1 MSMSTSRGSDS
12 TLSLR
17 KLLSKAVFI
26 GSEDIRVQRC
36 VHKADECR
44 VGDVYVPLS
53 DADSDGHDAVGD
65 AVRRGAAAVVAER
78 LLPVTVPQCL
88 VEDTR
93 IAYGQICQALAGNP
107 SKRMLTIGIVGT
119 HGKTTTGLYIAA
131 MLKRLAGQ
139 VAYYT
144 SLGASDTTS
153 CDRTAIRPPA
163 TRKLANWLQR
173 ADKAGAPGAVI
184 ELAPNMIQNHATAG
198 VEFDLLVVTGL
209 RPSQLRGAQNLKNSQ
224 RSVDQIVGQ
233 MKPHGML
240 LYNAD
245 DAYATRWA
253 NNSAL
258 PAVGYGLDASQH
270 VWAKR
275 LLRVGGQQQMLAV
288 VANTIM
294 PLTLNMPGDHIA
306 RAALAGIAA
315 GWMFDM
321 PVADAVAGVEALQSI
336 PGRMQRVTQSVEVP
350 LYIDAGETPDRVA
363 VALHALQQHQ
373 LGPTTAVVD
382 ISSRL
387 HPMWRQRLG
396 EVLDRAAGRVVL
408 SASGCSS
415 ANAQSVIMD
424 VLGGFKVPGRVE
436 VIANRETA
444 IHWAVKNTQRGSI
457 LLSGCGSMP
466 WLDASDN
473 LCSDEIIAQT
483 ALERK
488 NYRPIAPTLGI
499 FPPSMP
505 TANFSH

>member
-1 MSMSTSRGSDS
+1 MSTSTPGGACSE
-12 TLSLR
+12 LSLR
-17 KLLSKAVFI
+17 QLLSKAVFV

-36 VHKADECR
+36 VHKAEECR
-44 VGDVYVPLS
+44 VGDVYVPQS
-53 DADSDGHDAVGD
+53 SPQVDGHDTVEEAI
-65 AVRRGAAAVVAER
+65 RRGASAVVAER

-93 IAYGQICQALAGNP
+93 IAYGKICQALAGNP
-107 SKRMLTIGIVGT
+107 SQRMLTIGIVGT

-139 VAYYT
+139 IAYYT

-153 CDRTAIRPPA
+153 CDRSAIRPPA

-173 ADKAGAPGAVI
+173 ADQAGAPAAVI
-184 ELAPNMIQNHATAG
+184 ELAPEMIQNHVTAG
-198 VEFDLLVVTGL
+198 VEYDLLVVTGM

-224 RSVDQIVGQ
+224 RGLEQIVEQ

-245 DAYATRWA
+245 DAYAARWA
-253 NNSAL
+253 SQSTL
-258 PAVGYGLDASQH
+258 PVVGYGLDASQH

-275 LLRVGGQQQMLAV
+275 LSRAGGQQQLLAI

-294 PLTLNMPGDHIA
+294 PMTLNLPGDHMA
-306 RAALAGIAA
+306 RAALAGVAA

-321 PVADAVAGVEALQSI
+321 PIADAVAGVESLQSI

-350 LYIDAGETPDRVA
+350 MYIDAGETPDRIA

-387 HPMWRQRLG
+387 HPQWRGRLG
-396 EVLDRAAGRVVL
+396 EVLDRTAGRVVL
-408 SASGCSS
+408 TASGCSA

-424 VLGGFKVPGRVE
+424 VLGGFRVPGRVE
-436 VIANRETA
+436 VIANRESA
-444 IHWAVKNTQRGSI
+444 IHWAVKNTEHGSI

-466 WLDASDN
+466 WLDSHDD
-473 LCSDEIIAQT
+473 LCSDEIVAQA
-483 ALERK
+483 ALQRK
-488 NYRPIAPTLGI
+488 QQQPIAPVLGI

-505 TANFSH
+505 TAYFSH